1 MTASTYVPP
10 IARPF
15 VGIYNRVQKPVTRLG
30 HMVAFFFRAI
40 AGVPIVLRHYW
51 KEFLRHLSDIAWG
64 NGSLVVGGG
73 TAGVMIVLGVIAGG
87 LVAIEGY
94 NFLDLLGLGPATGI
108 ISSLVNTREL
118 APIMAAIA
126 FPPRPA
132 AASPPSSGPCASPRR
147 SMPWTPSPSGPS
159 PIW

>member
-73 TAGVMIVLGVIAGG
+73 TARGTTSPVDDRQ
-87 LVAIEGY
+87 
-94 NFLDLLGLGPATGI
+94 FTFTGESI
-108 ISSLVNTREL
+108 L
-118 APIMAAIA
+118 AFWVHP
-126 FPPRPA
+126 
-132 AASPPSSGPCASPRR
+132 G
-147 SMPWTPSPSGPS
+147 TE
-159 PIW
+159 